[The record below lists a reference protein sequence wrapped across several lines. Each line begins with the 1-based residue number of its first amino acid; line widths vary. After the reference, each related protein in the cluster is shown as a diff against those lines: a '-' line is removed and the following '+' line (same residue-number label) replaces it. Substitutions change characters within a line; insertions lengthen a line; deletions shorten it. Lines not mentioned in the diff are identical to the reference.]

1 VFIDYSGSE
10 MTNPSKLDAR
20 YGRQARTP
28 GSRRRNIVIAS
39 AAGFLVVL
47 GWFIWANPVHIGGV
61 ASGEVT
67 SQTIVDDQHVSLTFT
82 VTAEANRAVACA
94 LKAQDLGFNIV
105 GWKVVE
111 FPASDQANRS
121 FTEQVIT
128 IRKAVNGLVADCWLT

>member
-10 MTNPSKLDAR
+10 MTNPSKLDGR
-20 YGRQARTP
+20 YGRQAHTT
-28 GSRRRNIVIAS
+28 GSRRRNIILAS
-39 AAGFLVVL
+39 VAGLAIVL

-67 SQTIVDDQHVSLTFT
+67 SQTIVDEHHVSLTFT
-82 VTAEANRAVACA
+82 VTAEANRTVACA

-111 FPASDQANRS
+111 FPASDQPNRS
-121 FTEQVIT
+121 FTSQVIT
-128 IRKAVNGLVADCWLT
+128 IRRAVNGLVADCWLT